1 MKRILAFSVITITA
15 VLIAYFST
23 KDKQKPLPVINPID
37 VNSEMVDEDLL
48 RKGYGHT
55 VGNFAFTNQ
64 EGKTITQQEIE
75 DKIVVVEYFFTTCMT
90 ICPKMN
96 IQMQRINEH
105 FKGNE
110 EFKILSF
117 TVNPEVDT
125 VEQMKRYAD
134 AHKANSN
141 QWHFLTGE
149 KEKLYQLARTS
160 FFVLK
165 PAEAQNL
172 GDAGNDFI
180 HTNNFVLIDRKKR
193 LRGYYDGTSVKET
206 NQLIQDIEQLMTEK

>member
-1 MKRILAFSVITITA
+1 MKRILAFSLITITA

-64 EGKTITQQEIE
+64 EGNTITQQEIE

-96 IQMQRINEH
+96 VQMQRINEH

>member
-1 MKRILAFSVITITA
+1 MLM
-15 VLIAYFST
+15 LI
-23 KDKQKPLPVINPID
+23 K
-37 VNSEMVDEDLL
+37 
-48 RKGYGHT
+48 H
-55 VGNFAFTNQ
+55 
-64 EGKTITQQEIE
+64 
-75 DKIVVVEYFFTTCMT
+75 
-90 ICPKMN
+90 
-96 IQMQRINEH
+96 
-105 FKGNE
+105 
-110 EFKILSF
+110 
-117 TVNPEVDT
+117 T